1 MSPPER
7 AQVTTPRYGLYAGLF
22 LLLIIG
28 LLILNSLLA
37 KPAGTTGIPPGQRLP
52 PFAVPLALSSLV
64 GDANI
69 ATRAD
74 QGSAGN
80 VPACSVR
87 GARVLNICE
96 LYERGPV
103 VLALFVDLGSCPRVL
118 SELQSL
124 VPVFPGVRF
133 AAVSI
138 KGDRGSLRRLAR
150 SRGPAVPLGVDE
162 DGALATLYKVL
173 TCPQLTFAY
182 PGGIVQSSALL
193 GAPTEAVLR
202 ARVSALVT
210 AARAR
215 GWRGAGA

>member
-7 AQVTTPRYGLYAGLF
+7 AQVATPRYGLYAGLF
-22 LLLIIG
+22 LLLIVG
-28 LLILNSLLA
+28 LLILNSLLS
-37 KPAGTTGIPPGQRLP
+37 KPAGTTGIPPGQRLA

-69 ATRAD
+69 ATHAD
-74 QGSAGN
+74 QGSAGK

-87 GARVLNICE
+87 GPRVLNICE

-103 VLALFVDLGSCPRVL
+103 VLALFVDEGSCPQVL
-118 SELQSL
+118 SEMQAL
-124 VPVFPGVRF
+124 VPAFPGVRF

-150 SRGPAVPLGVDE
+150 SRGLTLPLGIDE

-173 TCPQLTFAY
+173 TCPQLTLAY
-182 PGGIVQSSALL
+182 PGGVVQSRALL
-193 GAPTEAVLR
+193 GRPTPAVLR
-202 ARVSALVT
+202 ARVSALLA